1 MASALTCGASNWWQ
15 TDRRFVATDHETTR
29 QGSGGAARTLVAAP
43 VDHLQVVLPLARRA
57 GKLPLA
63 LEGAG
68 SQRGGEALVEPGVV
82 APDAQHAAV
91 QPDAIGPAHA
101 ARVEVL
107 HDQPAA
113 GLGGADDADHVG
125 ELLVVV
131 VGPLDEEVAAL
142 QPLERDGARHEGVD
156 LRVGRLCDPG
166 ADQRT

>member
-68 SQRGGEALVEPGVV
+68 SEGGGEALVEPGVV
-82 APDAQHAAV
+82 APDAQHAV
-91 QPDAIGPAHA
+91 LQRDATGPAHA

-113 GLGGADDADHVG
+113 GLGSPDDADRVR
-125 ELLVVV
+125 EQLVVV
-131 VGPLDEEVAAL
+131 VGPLDDEVAA
-142 QPLERDGARHEGVD
+142 PPATRTWWCPARRRRAPDG
-156 LRVGRLCDPG
+156 
-166 ADQRT
+166 